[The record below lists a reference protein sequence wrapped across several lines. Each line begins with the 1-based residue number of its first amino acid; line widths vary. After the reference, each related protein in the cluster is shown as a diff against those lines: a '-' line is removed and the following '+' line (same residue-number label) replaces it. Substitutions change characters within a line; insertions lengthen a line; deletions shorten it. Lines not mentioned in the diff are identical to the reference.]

1 DPSFEGHE
9 LHLFATLVEK
19 GMVYRN
25 LKPVYWC
32 PGYETALA
40 EAEVEYMDHTSPS
53 IYVKFPSID
62 VEDVVGKNCGDTSK
76 PLSVLIWTTTPW
88 TLPANLAITFHPD
101 FEYVVMETDTDR
113 MVMARE
119 LAAQVAAEAGIENY
133 TLHDA
138 PRGSEFENKKCK
150 HPFIDRESLLILG
163 DHVTLEAGSGCV
175 HTAPGHGHEDY
186 LVGLKYGL
194 EIYSPVDGRGRFTSQ
209 FPEFEG
215 QEVEASNKGIIKLLD
230 DKGFLLAEK
239 KITHSY
245 PHDWREKKPIIF
257 RATPQWFISLE
268 RANLRDQLLAA
279 VDEVEWIPKWGKDRI
294 SAMLD
299 NRVEWC
305 ISRQRAWGVPIPAIH
320 LKGSDDSLL
329 DPGFIRK
336 FADLVT
342 ETGVDVWY
350 EYIEGVENDRTLSL
364 KKLVEETL
372 KEKGIAGEWYLEKDT
387 LDVWFDSGSSHH
399 AVLNEDFGLTYPADL
414 YLEGSDQHRG
424 WFQSSLTNAV
434 AIGAGAPF
442 KAVLTHGFVVD
453 EKGEK
458 LSKTKGNYI
467 EANEAVQ
474 EYGADILRIW
484 VASEDFRGDM
494 SVSKEILKQRMEA
507 YRRFRNTFRFILTSI
522 SDFKLEDSVEE
533 KDLLEIDRY
542 FHRKWVTLERN
553 IRSAYEKYEF
563 HRVYHLANVFCTVD
577 LSARYLDIL
586 KDRLYTFE
594 RDGLARRSA
603 QTILLEIL
611 KGLVQSLSPLM
622 AFTCEEAWQSLRG
635 MGLVEEE
642 SVVLSKWQERSDKFD
657 GSLIEKWDWLFDLR
671 EGVNA
676 AIEPERKAGNIKQSL
691 QACIDLWFTKEEDY
705 ERAKSSTGLP
715 SGSDLASLLIVS
727 DVNIQQGKPDVE
739 TVEAEKSPGV
749 YIRVTPAKGE
759 KCVRCWRMVKTVG
772 SDPNHPEICDR
783 CLEAVGK

>member
-1 DPSFEGHE
+1 
-9 LHLFATLVEK
+9 
-19 GMVYRN
+19 
-25 LKPVYWC
+25 
-32 PGYETALA
+32 
-40 EAEVEYMDHTSPS
+40 
-53 IYVKFPSID
+53 
-62 VEDVVGKNCGDTSK
+62 TSK

-230 DKGFLLAEK
+230 DKGLLLAEK

-279 VDEVEWIPKWGKDRI
+279 VDQVEWIPKWGKDRI

-350 EYIEGVENDRTLSL
+350 EYIEGVENDRTSRL

-611 KGLVQSLSPLM
+611 KGLVQSLSP
-622 AFTCEEAWQSLRG
+622 
-635 MGLVEEE
+635 
-642 SVVLSKWQERSDKFD
+642 
-657 GSLIEKWDWLFDLR
+657 
-671 EGVNA
+671 
-676 AIEPERKAGNIKQSL
+676 
-691 QACIDLWFTKEEDY
+691 
-705 ERAKSSTGLP
+705 
-715 SGSDLASLLIVS
+715 
-727 DVNIQQGKPDVE
+727 
-739 TVEAEKSPGV
+739 
-749 YIRVTPAKGE
+749 
-759 KCVRCWRMVKTVG
+759 
-772 SDPNHPEICDR
+772 
-783 CLEAVGK
+783 